1 MEPRSR
7 ETTPEK
13 EDLDFIVDDYDY
25 DDDPDYEPDENVI
38 IATKFEMETR
48 TTDYSKKIN
57 FGLRI

>member
-48 TTDYSKKIN
+48 TTDYSKKN
-57 FGLRI
+57 